1 MNRPAGDTMP
11 DRIKV
16 GVVGCRVG
24 RSWVEGARAGDDTVA
39 WAVAD
44 LNQEL
49 ARRVAH
55 ENGVPRVYRDYG
67 ELLADDEVEAV
78 GIATAPDV
86 RKPMVIDALNAGK
99 HVLVQKP
106 HGRSA
111 ADVREIN
118 AVAADCGKTLVYS
131 YFMRHEE
138 ENKRSRGLIADGRI
152 GRPYHARVHYH
163 YRERGIDFEPP
174 PGREWLYRWGLKG
187 GALGQHGSHFL
198 DQAWY
203 LLGCPQ
209 PEWAFAVSH
218 SAFPTTLEVARHSE
232 DYMSILAGCAGGITI
247 QMDTSAVVPTWADR
261 AWDLRLRILGT
272 AGTIEFE
279 SVSTAHG
286 SMRTGTRRLLDGIY
300 TEGDSFVDEYVA
312 HGNGDFNAEI
322 RDFAGAIRGIH
333 PPDVSPDDALTFMR
347 LLDAI
352 YLSAETGEKIVVDS

>member
-1 MNRPAGDTMP
+1 MTA
-11 DRIKV
+11 RIRV

-24 RSWVEGARAGDDTVA
+24 RTWVAGARAGDDTVA

-49 ARRVAH
+49 AHQVAH
-55 ENGVPRVYRDYG
+55 ENDVPRVYGDYR

-86 RKPMVIDALNAGK
+86 RQPMVIDALKAGK

-106 HGRSA
+106 HGRNA

-118 AVAADCGKTLVYS
+118 AVAASTGKTLVYS
-131 YFMRHEE
+131 YFMRHEA
-138 ENKRSRGLIADGRI
+138 ENMRSRRLIAGGRI

-163 YRERGIDFEPP
+163 YRERGVDFEPP

-198 DQAWY
+198 DQAWF
-203 LLGCPQ
+203 LIGCPRPQ
-209 PEWAFAVSH
+209 WAFAVSH

-232 DYMSILAGCAGGITI
+232 DYLSFLVGCAGGITI
-247 QMDTSAVVPTWADR
+247 QMDTSAVISTWADR
-261 AWDLRLRILGT
+261 SWDLRLRILGT

-279 SVSTAHG
+279 SVSTAGG
-286 SMRTGTRRLLDGIY
+286 SKRSGTRRLLDAIY

-312 HGNGDFNAEI
+312 HGDGDFDAEI
-322 RDFAGAIRGIH
+322 RDFAGAIRGEN
-333 PPDVSPDDALTFMR
+333 PPDVSPDDALTFMK

-352 YLSAETGEKIVVDS
+352 YLSAETGEKVQVEE

>member
-1 MNRPAGDTMP
+1 MSRPAGDTMP

-24 RSWVEGARAGDDTVA
+24 RSWVAGARAGEDTIA

-55 ENGVPRVYRDYG
+55 ENDVPRIYWDYR
-67 ELLADDEVEAV
+67 ELLADDEVDAV

-118 AVAADCGKTLVYS
+118 AVAAECGKTLVYS

-138 ENKRSRGLIADGRI
+138 ENKRSRHLIADGRI

-163 YRERGIDFEPP
+163 YRERGVDFEPP

-209 PEWAFAVSH
+209 PEWAFAASH

-232 DYMSILAGCAGGITI
+232 DYMSLMVGCAGGMSRSRWTRRR
-247 QMDTSAVVPTWADR
+247 SYPP
-261 AWDLRLRILGT
+261 G
-272 AGTIEFE
+272 
-279 SVSTAHG
+279 
-286 SMRTGTRRLLDGIY
+286 RTGRGTCGCAFWAQQGPLNLSLSRRRM
-300 TEGDSFVDEYVA
+300 EGCEQA
-312 HGNGDFNAEI
+312 
-322 RDFAGAIRGIH
+322 RAGCWMASTLKAT
-333 PPDVSPDDALTFMR
+333 VSST
-347 LLDAI
+347 
-352 YLSAETGEKIVVDS
+352 ST